1 MPYSCHAQLGT
12 SGTVVTPWGAVRYW
26 RAIGFSMSHSSMLTM
41 VHTAIRAPLGSLQ
54 ARRVAMGEYSKRSCG
69 NLTRASLCLVRT
81 QGGPI
86 VQSRAVAQPPAVDI
100 HAHFFPESFL
110 PVIEEH
116 GGPFGARVDRANPKG
131 PAIAAGGI
139 TRPPL
144 DATHLGPHPR
154 GRAVGKAGGPIHT
167 PSLATP

>member
-1 MPYSCHAQLGT
+1 
-12 SGTVVTPWGAVRYW
+12 
-26 RAIGFSMSHSSMLTM
+26 MSHSSMLTM

-81 QGGPI
+81 QGAPI

-110 PVIEEH
+110 RVIEEH
-116 GGPFGARVDRANPKG
+116 GEPFGARVDRSNPKG
-131 PAIAAGGI
+131 PAIATGGV
-139 TRPPL
+139 TGPPL
-144 DATHLGPHPR
+144 DATHWDLARPVRAMDKARVPGHALSPTGPLVPR
-154 GRAVGKAGGPIHT
+154 GPRDRAPRA
-167 PSLATP
+167 A

>member
-1 MPYSCHAQLGT
+1 
-12 SGTVVTPWGAVRYW
+12 
-26 RAIGFSMSHSSMLTM
+26 MSHSSMLTM

-110 PVIEEH
+110 RVIEEH
-116 GGPFGARVDRANPKG
+116 GEPFGARVDRSNPKG
-131 PAIAAGGI
+131 PAIATGGGAG
-139 TRPPL
+139 PPP
-144 DATHLGPHPR
+144 AP
-154 GRAVGKAGGPIHT
+154 
-167 PSLATP
+167 PSLDLHPPVGPPGNAAGRV

>member
-1 MPYSCHAQLGT
+1 
-12 SGTVVTPWGAVRYW
+12 
-26 RAIGFSMSHSSMLTM
+26 MSHSSMLTM

-81 QGGPI
+81 QGAPI

-110 PVIEEH
+110 RVIEEH
-116 GGPFGARVDRANPKG
+116 GQPFGARVDRSHPKG
-131 PAIAAGGI
+131 PAIATGGV
-139 TRPPL
+139 TRPPPH
-144 DATHLGPHPR
+144 ATYRGPHPPGRARGKGGARGPPPSPRGPILPLGPRRR
-154 GRAVGKAGGPIHT
+154 GRPLGAGVH
-167 PSLATP
+167 